1 LIPPLK
7 KSFGQILKIAAF
19 LALGILLLYF
29 AFRGVAFEELAR
41 MFRQVNFWWIG
52 LSLLFACISF
62 FSRARR
68 WMLLIE
74 PLGFKPTFKNTYH
87 SLMVGYL
94 SNYALPRLGEVTRC
108 VTLGKRE
115 KIPVDSLFGTV
126 IVERVIDLFML
137 LLIMMVLLFSWME
150 KFGAFFSD
158 QVYSPLQEKFTAL
171 FGGAWVFWLIIV
183 AALILLVG
191 LVYLFRNS
199 LARFSLVRKIQ
210 EIFTGVLNGLKT
222 IYRMK
227 RKWEFI
233 FHSVLIWFL
242 YILMTWVVVFALE
255 ELSGLTFVDGM
266 FLLVI
271 GGLGMSAPV
280 TAGFGAYHWITSR
293 GLMFVYDFSL
303 ETGSAYAILAHES
316 NSLLTISLG
325 VLSYI
330 LLMLSRKKGTA
341 SKSELT
347 NA

>member
-1 LIPPLK
+1 LK
-7 KSFGQILKIAAF
+7 KILIQILKIAAF
-19 LALGILLLYF
+19 LALGVILLYF
-29 AFRGVAFEELAR
+29 AFRGVAFDELASTL
-41 MFRQVNFWWIG
+41 QKVNFWWIG
-52 LSLLFACISF
+52 LSLFFAFLSF

-74 PLGFKPTFKNTYH
+74 PLGFKPSFKNTYH

-126 IVERVIDLFML
+126 IVERVIDLLMLMLILLVL
-137 LLIMMVLLFSWME
+137 LLSWME
-150 KFGAFFSD
+150 KFGAFFSE
-158 QVYSPLQEKFTAL
+158 QVAEPLQQKFTEL
-171 FGGAWVFWLIIV
+171 FGGTLVFWLIVV
-183 AALILLVG
+183 AAISLILL
-191 LVYLFRNS
+191 LIFLFRKR
-199 LARFSLVRKIQ
+199 LARFSLLLKIKA
-210 EIFTGVLNGLKT
+210 ILIGILDGLKT

-233 FHSVLIWFL
+233 LHSLLIWFF
-242 YILMTWVVVFALE
+242 YIMMTWLVVFALE
-255 ELSGLTFVDGM
+255 ELSGLTLIDGM

-293 GLMFVYDFSL
+293 GLMYVYDFSL

-316 NSLLTISLG
+316 NSLLTIVLG
-325 VLSYI
+325 AFSYS
-330 LLMLSRKKGTA
+330 LLMLSRKKNTSGKNE
-341 SKSELT
+341 S
-347 NA
+347 